1 MQNSAS
7 SCAWYLPWSLAAQQH
22 HHKLLAMQSPFAD
35 KVGTV
40 TPPGAIYAPQHQ
52 LQQPP
57 QQQHQQQQQQHHQ
70 QQQQQHQQHQHL
82 QQQQQQP
89 HQQPQQH
96 SPNTAAAPPT
106 NYQQPPL
113 HPSAGTHF
121 PPLAAA
127 FNFAQPLLNAAQTP
141 SYPGTQH
148 GHSQTQ
154 QLLQSTM
161 FSPLSLGAYY
171 NSIAAAAAA
180 AGAAGAAGANHAA
193 FGGVSL
199 SAQQQAL
206 LAAASV
212 TATTPAALMPQT
224 THAQMPVPVPVPVQ
238 VPVPVAR
245 PAPPPAACALVQ
257 PMNCMPQDLQHLS
270 SINLNLGGVM
280 ALRNHAAAS
289 GLTAIKSLP
298 NTAAA
303 AALTINRKLNAVSE
317 SDKQKLKIPEKRKTE
332 DTEQIKDLKK
342 AKLETKALKAKRP
355 GFTDER
361 YQETSY
367 YTENGLRKV
376 YPYYF
381 TFTTFTKGRW
391 VGEKILDIFSK
402 EFRAHP
408 AEEYERCIQTGTL
421 TVNFEKVP
429 IDYRLKHNDL
439 LANIVHRH
447 EVPVTCQP
455 ITIVHMDEDIVV
467 VNKPASIPV
476 HPCGRYRHNT
486 VVFILAKEFNL
497 KNLRT
502 IHRLD
507 RLTSGLLLFGRSPKK
522 ARQMEQ
528 QIRNR
533 QVEKEYICRVEG
545 IFPDGIVECKEP
557 IEVVSYKIGVCKVSQ
572 KGKDCTTTFQKLSQN
587 GTTSVVLCK
596 PLTGRMHQIRVH
608 LQYLGYPIL
617 NDPLYN
623 HEVFGPL
630 KGRSGDIGGK
640 SDDEL
645 IRDLINIH
653 NAENWLGIDCD
664 SDISLFKN
672 AKDETDLESL
682 SSDQTF
688 AVHNSDDDV
697 GINSRETTP
706 PCVENLQILEP
717 AKQQQQCNQS
727 NQGFAIKT
735 DEQSAIASVQQS
747 PDTPAASVGS
757 SVDLPLASDKVVIDK
772 HCYECKVH
780 YRDPKPKDLVMYLHA
795 WKYKGPGWEYETE
808 LPPWALEE
816 WSECDLPADKVAN

>member
-1 MQNSAS
+1 MQNTQT

-22 HHKLLAMQSPFAD
+22 QQKIMQIQSPFLD
-35 KVGTV
+35 KMGASTVGGIFATQ
-40 TPPGAIYAPQHQ
+40 PQV
-52 LQQPP
+52 
-57 QQQHQQQQQQHHQ
+57 QQQ
-70 QQQQQHQQHQHL
+70 L
-82 QQQQQQP
+82 
-89 HQQPQQH
+89 
-96 SPNTAAAPPT
+96 SPNTAAAPPS
-106 NYQQPPL
+106 NYQQPTL
-113 HPSAGTHF
+113 HPSAAAGTHF
-121 PPLAAA
+121 PMSSAY
-127 FNFAQPLLNAAQTP
+127 NFGPTLLSATQVA
-141 SYPGTQH
+141 SYPGQLNPCPQSHPHSHTQTH
-148 GHSQTQ
+148 LMPS
-154 QLLQSTM
+154 SM
-161 FSPLSLGAYY
+161 FSSLPVGAYY
-171 NSIAAAAAA
+171 APAP
-180 AGAAGAAGANHAA
+180 
-193 FGGVSL
+193 GVSVAPQE
-199 SAQQQAL
+199 SL
-206 LAAASV
+206 LA
-212 TATTPAALMPQT
+212 TAGQGLTHQT
-224 THAQMPVPVPVPVQ
+224 SSLSMPVQ
-238 VPVPVAR
+238 A
-245 PAPPPAACALVQ
+245 APRASSSACAIVQ
-257 PMNCMPQDLQHLS
+257 SLNCLPPDFHHLS
-270 SINLNLGGVM
+270 SINLNMSSVIG
-280 ALRNHAAAS
+280 LRNQGSALS
-289 GLTAIKSLP
+289 SIKVVP
-298 NTAAA
+298 NVE
-303 AALTINRKLNAVSE
+303 LLINKKIISTREAENEKI
-317 SDKQKLKIPEKRKTE
+317 KIPEKRKTDNS
-332 DTEQIKDLKK
+332 DTIKDLKK

-367 YTENGLRKV
+367 YIENGLRKV

-391 VGEKILDIFSK
+391 VGEKILDIFSR

-408 AEEYERCIQTGTL
+408 SEEYERCIQAGTL

-455 ITIVHMDEDIVV
+455 IKIVHMNEDLVV

-545 IFPDGIVECKEP
+545 IFPDEIVECKEP

-572 KGKDCTTTFQKLSQN
+572 RGKDCTTTFQKISQN
-587 GTTSVVLCK
+587 GKTSVVLCK

-630 KGRSGDIGGK
+630 KGRFGDIGGK

-653 NAENWLGIDCD
+653 NAENWLGIDYD
-664 SDISLFKN
+664 SDISIFKSS
-672 AKDETDLESL
+672 KDETDGESL

-688 AVHNSDDDV
+688 
-697 GINSRETTP
+697 G
-706 PCVENLQILEP
+706 C
-717 AKQQQQCNQS
+717 C
-727 NQGFAIKT
+727 
-735 DEQSAIASVQQS
+735 SA
-747 PDTPAASVGS
+747 
-757 SVDLPLASDKVVIDK
+757 
-772 HCYECKVH
+772 
-780 YRDPKPKDLVMYLHA
+780 
-795 WKYKGPGWEYETE
+795 
-808 LPPWALEE
+808 
-816 WSECDLPADKVAN
+816 

>member
-1 MQNSAS
+1 MQNSPA
-7 SCAWYLPWSLAAQQH
+7 SCAWYLPWTLAAQQH
-22 HHKLLAMQSPFAD
+22 QQKLLQTMQSPFLD
-35 KVGTV
+35 KLGAASVG
-40 TPPGAIYAPQHQ
+40 GGIFAAQPQM
-52 LQQPP
+52 
-57 QQQHQQQQQQHHQ
+57 QQQ
-70 QQQQQHQQHQHL
+70 L
-82 QQQQQQP
+82 
-89 HQQPQQH
+89 
-96 SPNTAAAPPT
+96 SPNTAAAPPA
-106 NYQQPPL
+106 NYQQPAL
-113 HPSAGTHF
+113 HPSAAPGAHF
-121 PPLAAA
+121 PMGSPYNLAP
-127 FNFAQPLLNAAQTP
+127 QLLNAGQAQGYAGQLNP
-141 SYPGTQH
+141 
-148 GHSQTQ
+148 TQ
-154 QLLQSTM
+154 QSHLMHSAM
-161 FSPLSLGAYY
+161 FSSLPMGAYY
-171 NSIAAAAAA
+171 SPNAQHAGHAAFGGVPLPTAAQQSLLAAAAA
-180 AGAAGAAGANHAA
+180 AGGAPGL
-193 FGGVSL
+193 G
-199 SAQQQAL
+199 QQTPT
-206 LAAASV
+206 SV
-212 TATTPAALMPQT
+212 PV
-224 THAQMPVPVPVPVQ
+224 QMPVQMTQRAAPASCVQ
-238 VPVPVAR
+238 PLVQPLNCLPQELNHLSSAININLSNVVGLR
-245 PAPPPAACALVQ
+245 NPAPP
-257 PMNCMPQDLQHLS
+257 LS
-270 SINLNLGGVM
+270 SIQ
-280 ALRNHAAAS
+280 
-289 GLTAIKSLP
+289 ILP
-298 NTAAA
+298 GTEVP
-303 AALTINRKLNAVSE
+303 INKKTTSPRESE
-317 SDKQKLKIPEKRKTE
+317 ILKVKVPEKRKTE
-332 DTEQIKDLKK
+332 DNDQIKELKK

-367 YTENGLRKV
+367 YMENGLRKV

-391 VGEKILDIFSK
+391 VGEKILDIFSR

-447 EVPVTCQP
+447 EVPVTSQP
-455 ITIVHMDEDIVV
+455 IKIVHMDEDIVV

-545 IFPDGIVECKEP
+545 VFPDGVVECKEP
-557 IEVVSYKIGVCKVSQ
+557 IEVVSYKIGVCKVSP

-587 GTTSVVLCK
+587 GSTSVVLCK

-664 SDISLFKN
+664 SDISMFKN
-672 AKDETDLESL
+672 SKDETDGESL
-682 SSDQTF
+682 SSEHTSV
-688 AVHNSDDDV
+688 VHHSDDDV

-706 PCVENLQILEP
+706 PCIEAQQPELAVKNVEQTNIVKEYP
-717 AKQQQQCNQS
+717 VTAPKS
-727 NQGFAIKT
+727 SPESGSMEAVGGFGGESGSKLNKVT
-735 DEQSAIASVQQS
+735 VDE
-747 PDTPAASVGS
+747 
-757 SVDLPLASDKVVIDK
+757 

-780 YRDPKPKDLVMYLHA
+780 YRDPKSKDLIMYLHA

-808 LPPWALEE
+808 LPNWARNE
-816 WSECDLPADKVAN
+816 WDHLDST

>member
-1 MQNSAS
+1 MQNSPAP
-7 SCAWYLPWSLAAQQH
+7 CAWYLSWSLAAQQH
-22 HHKLLAMQSPFAD
+22 QQKMLQMQSPFLD
-35 KVGTV
+35 KMGSTTVG
-40 TPPGAIYAPQHQ
+40 GIFAGQPQM
-52 LQQPP
+52 QQP
-57 QQQHQQQQQQHHQ
+57 
-70 QQQQQHQQHQHL
+70 L
-82 QQQQQQP
+82 
-89 HQQPQQH
+89 
-96 SPNTAAAPPT
+96 SPNTAAAPPA
-106 NYQQPPL
+106 NYQQPAL
-113 HPSAGTHF
+113 HPSAAPGAPHF
-121 PPLAAA
+121 HMGSPYSHLAP
-127 FNFAQPLLNAAQTP
+127 QLLNAGQLNQNALM
-141 SYPGTQH
+141 
-148 GHSQTQ
+148 HSA
-154 QLLQSTM
+154 M
-161 FSPLSLGAYY
+161 FSSLPLGAYY
-171 NSIAAAAAA
+171 APA
-180 AGAAGAAGANHAA
+180 AGAGHSA
-193 FGGVSL
+193 FGGVPL
-199 SAQQQAL
+199 TTAAQQSL
-206 LAAASV
+206 LAATGGAPAGHLANQQ
-212 TATTPAALMPQT
+212 TA
-224 THAQMPVPVPVPVQ
+224 AQVPVQ
-238 VPVPVAR
+238 VPVQMAQR
-245 PAPPPAACALVQ
+245 TAPAACSMVQ
-257 PMNCMPQDLQHLS
+257 PLNCLPHQELNHLS
-270 SINLNLGGVM
+270 SINLNL
-280 ALRNHAAAS
+280 LRSPAP
-289 GLTAIKSLP
+289 SLP
-298 NTAAA
+298 AIQVLPSAEVP
-303 AALTINRKLNAVSE
+303 INKTTSPRDAEN
-317 SDKQKLKIPEKRKTE
+317 LKIKVPEKRKT
-332 DTEQIKDLKK
+332 DDNDQIKELKK

-367 YTENGLRKV
+367 YMENGLRKV

-391 VGEKILDIFSK
+391 VGEKILDIFSR

-455 ITIVHMDEDIVV
+455 IKIVHMDEDIVV

-545 IFPDGIVECKEP
+545 VFPDGIVECKEP
-557 IEVVSYKIGVCKVSQ
+557 IEVVSYKIGVCKVSP

-640 SDDEL
+640 SDEEL

-664 SDISLFKN
+664 SDISMFKST
-672 AKDETDLESL
+672 KDEADRESL
-682 SSDQTF
+682 SSEHTSV
-688 AVHNSDDDV
+688 VHHSDDD
-697 GINSRETTP
+697 GCANSRETTP
-706 PCVENLQILEP
+706 PCNEPQQPENSVKLLETTNAVKEYQVAAQKSSTEICPAPALDAVESPLSGGGCHVS
-717 AKQQQQCNQS
+717 KV
-727 NQGFAIKT
+727 T
-735 DEQSAIASVQQS
+735 VDE
-747 PDTPAASVGS
+747 
-757 SVDLPLASDKVVIDK
+757 

-780 YRDPKPKDLVMYLHA
+780 YRDPKSKDLIMYLHA

-808 LPPWALEE
+808 LPNWARNDWDHLD
-816 WSECDLPADKVAN
+816 SA

>member
-1 MQNSAS
+1 MQNSPAP
-7 SCAWYLPWSLAAQQH
+7 CAWYLPWSLAAQQH
-22 HHKLLAMQSPFAD
+22 QQKMLQMQSPFLD
-35 KVGTV
+35 KMGAPSVG
-40 TPPGAIYAPQHQ
+40 GIFAAQPQM
-52 LQQPP
+52 
-57 QQQHQQQQQQHHQ
+57 QQQ
-70 QQQQQHQQHQHL
+70 L
-82 QQQQQQP
+82 
-89 HQQPQQH
+89 
-96 SPNTAAAPPT
+96 SPNTAAAPPA
-106 NYQQPPL
+106 NYQQPAL
-113 HPSAGTHF
+113 HPSAAPGAHF
-121 PPLAAA
+121 HMASPYNHLAP
-127 FNFAQPLLNAAQTP
+127 QLLNAGQLNQNALANQ
-141 SYPGTQH
+141 SH
-148 GHSQTQ
+148 LMHSA
-154 QLLQSTM
+154 M
-161 FSPLSLGAYY
+161 FSSMPLGAYY
-171 NSIAAAAAA
+171 GPA
-180 AGAAGAAGANHAA
+180 AGGGHAA
-193 FGGVSL
+193 YGGVPL
-199 SAQQQAL
+199 TPAAQQSL
-206 LAAASV
+206 LAATGGAPPG
-212 TATTPAALMPQT
+212 AHLAAQQTPAQ
-224 THAQMPVPVPVPVQ
+224 VPVQ
-238 VPVPVAR
+238 VPVQM
-245 PAPPPAACALVQ
+245 APRATPAACSMVQ
-257 PMNCMPQDLQHLS
+257 PLNCLPHQELNHLS
-270 SINLNLGGVM
+270 SINLNL
-280 ALRNHAAAS
+280 LRSPAS
-289 GLTAIKSLP
+289 SLP
-298 NTAAA
+298 AIQVLPSAEVP
-303 AALTINRKLNAVSE
+303 INKKTTSPRDCE
-317 SDKQKLKIPEKRKTE
+317 SLKIKIPEKRKT
-332 DTEQIKDLKK
+332 DDNDQIKELKK

-367 YTENGLRKV
+367 YMENGLRKV

-391 VGEKILDIFSK
+391 VGEKILDIFSR

-455 ITIVHMDEDIVV
+455 IKIVHMDEDIVV

-545 IFPDGIVECKEP
+545 VFPEGIVECKEP
-557 IEVVSYKIGVCKVSQ
+557 IEVVSYKIGVCKVSP

-608 LQYLGYPIL
+608 LQYLGFPIL

-664 SDISLFKN
+664 SDISMFKTT
-672 AKDETDLESL
+672 KDEADRESL
-682 SSDQTF
+682 SSEHTSV
-688 AVHNSDDDV
+688 VHHSDDDGGV
-697 GINSRETTP
+697 NSRETTP
-706 PCVENLQILEP
+706 PCAEAQQPESSGKNVELPSIAKEYPVSAPKSSSEISP
-717 AKQQQQCNQS
+717 APLDSMEVPLSGGGC
-727 NQGFAIKT
+727 
-735 DEQSAIASVQQS
+735 SVNK
-747 PDTPAASVGS
+747 V
-757 SVDLPLASDKVVIDK
+757 SVDE

-780 YRDPKPKDLVMYLHA
+780 YRDPKSKDLIMYLHA

-808 LPPWALEE
+808 LPSWARNDWDQLD
-816 WSECDLPADKVAN
+816 SA